1 MAKQDGLVNQQFHSI
16 AQKKAILVM
25 DDQIERHDLFLK
37 FIGPDFDS
45 VYTGEAMLSLIE
57 GGDLTAQVLFWDHDL
72 GLYMNGTQLLR
83 ELIRQNLKM
92 PSVRKIFVH
101 SANGARNNEMV
112 EDLRVH
118 YPDIKT
124 YITPISYLTDEF
136 KAMKNNREEF
146 KAFLLGD

>member
-1 MAKQDGLVNQQFHSI
+1 MAKQDGLVQSSSHGI
-16 AQKKAILVM
+16 TLKKTILVM

-37 FIGPDFDS
+37 FLGPDFDS

-57 GGDLTAQVLFWDHDL
+57 SGGLIAEVLFWDHDL
-72 GLYMNGTQLLR
+72 GLYMNGTQMLK
-83 ELIRQNLKM
+83 ELIRQGLKL
-92 PSVRKIFVH
+92 PTVRKIFVH

-112 EDLRVH
+112 EDLKRY

-136 KAMKNNREEF
+136 RTLGNKREAF
-146 KAFLLGD
+146 RNFLLGD